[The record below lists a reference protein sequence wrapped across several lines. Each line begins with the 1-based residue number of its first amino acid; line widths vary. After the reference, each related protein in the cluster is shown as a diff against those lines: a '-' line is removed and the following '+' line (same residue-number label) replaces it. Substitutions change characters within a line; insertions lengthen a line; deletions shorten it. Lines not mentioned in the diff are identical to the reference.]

1 MDILFS
7 GQLLFAAL
15 VIGSLYALISVGL
28 NLVYGTMRL
37 LNIAH
42 GDFVMIGAYAAFWFF
57 TISGISP
64 LLALPLIALLT
75 AGLGLLLYKTLFRAQ
90 LVGDVAAAQI
100 EARSLLL
107 FFGVSVI
114 VQNTVAWFFTSSP
127 RAYRHLDDVIQLGA
141 VSMTGNRIATLLVA
155 AACVLAVAIFLRF
168 SLFGL
173 TVKALIQHRDAARVV
188 GIDVDLAQR
197 VSIGLGFGLAGVAG
211 TLISMTEQISPFM
224 GFPFTIAAFVVIIMG
239 GLGNAL
245 GGIVAGF
252 LLAFV
257 EIYAVAFT
265 SANVRSILLYGVFVL
280 VLVLRPQGLLGKARQ
295 A

>member
-1 MDILFS
+1 MEILLS

-15 VIGSLYALISVGL
+15 VIGSVYALISLGL

-42 GDFVMIGAYAAFWFF
+42 GDFVMVGGYAAFWFF
-57 TISGISP
+57 TISGLSP
-64 LLALPLIALLT
+64 LLALPLIASLS
-75 AGLGLLLYKTLFRAQ
+75 AGLGLLLYKILFRGQ
-90 LVGDVAAAQI
+90 LVGDVPAAQI

-107 FFGVSVI
+107 FFGVSII

-127 RAYRHLDDVIQLGA
+127 RAYRHLDQVIHLGD

-155 AACVLAVAIFLRF
+155 AICVLGVTLFLRY

-173 TVKALIQHRDAARVV
+173 SIKALIQHRDAARVV
-188 GIDVDLAQR
+188 GINVDSVQR
-197 VSIGLGFGLAGVAG
+197 VSIALGFGLAGIAG
-211 TLISMTEQISPFM
+211 TLVSMTEQISPFM

-239 GLGNAL
+239 GLGNAV
-245 GGIVAGF
+245 GGILAGF

-257 EIYAVAFT
+257 EIYAVALT
-265 SANVRSILLYGVFVL
+265 SANMRSILLYGVFVL

-295 A
+295 T